1 MLTSTARKM
10 SNTLFVD
17 TGYVIALINQTDQ
30 HHQQALQ
37 LSEQYEG
44 FPVIT
49 TDAILLEIGNA
60 LSRIARREAAA
71 IIHHFQTAPQV
82 TVTPL
87 TPELMTDALT
97 LYAKHQDKTWGL
109 VDCVSFVVM
118 QNRHISVA
126 LAFDRHF
133 IQAGFTLAG

>member
-1 MLTSTARKM
+1 M
-10 SNTLFVD
+10 SDSLFVD

-37 LSEQYEG
+37 LADQYAG
-44 FPVIT
+44 TPIVT

-60 LSRIARREAAA
+60 LSRIARNEASA
-71 IIHHFQTAPQV
+71 IIRHFQTAPEV
-82 TVTPL
+82 TLVPL
-87 TPELMTDALT
+87 TPELMSAALS
-97 LYAKHQDKTWGL
+97 LYEKHQDKTWGL

-118 QNRHISVA
+118 QNRKITTA

-133 IQAGFTLAG
+133 IQAGFTLAQ